1 MGGSRIGASELPE
14 PPPDIQVQRIKP
26 KIPLT
31 RQNDMFCCSIYSIKD
46 SRTLKGLSENRNV
59 EEKIN
64 VKFLKSTQSQRFFN
78 SPKVKN
84 LKLPAN
90 RKKETLFEIFSKH
103 KGTSPEDK
111 DTNQYIEH
119 FRQKFTEE
127 ITDFVK
133 KRRKSGE
140 LDFKSRAI

>member
-1 MGGSRIGASELPE
+1 
-14 PPPDIQVQRIKP
+14 
-26 KIPLT
+26 
-31 RQNDMFCCSIYSIKD
+31 MFAKYHYLSHNHNNAAIVYVCFVNNVLAGFISILH
-46 SRTLKGLSENRNV
+46 TPH
-59 EEKIN
+59 
-64 VKFLKSTQSQRFFN
+64 
-78 SPKVKN
+78 PKVKN

-119 FRQKFTEE
+119 FWQKFTEE